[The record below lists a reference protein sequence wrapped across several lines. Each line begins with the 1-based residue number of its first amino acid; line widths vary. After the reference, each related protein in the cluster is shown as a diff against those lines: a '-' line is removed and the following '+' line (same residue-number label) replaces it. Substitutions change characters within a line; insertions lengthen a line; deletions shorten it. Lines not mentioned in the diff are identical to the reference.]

1 MSAPLNTNFLDPR
14 TPSFVANPYPVFSYF
29 REHNPV
35 HWSPA
40 LRAWVVTR
48 YDDVR
53 AVMLD
58 QQLLSDTV
66 TPFYR
71 AQSEETQSKIEILFR
86 YLGNWLVFKDSP
98 DHGRIRRLASR
109 VFINDTLQKIRPSIE
124 GIVAHLMDGL
134 EGQQEVDLVKQ
145 FSGPLPA
152 YVIMDML
159 GIPLDQLAN
168 VKHWSDEINLFI
180 SASKNT
186 PDKYDR
192 ARDGVEAMAAML
204 IDLIEDQRR
213 NPKDNVLGMLVRA
226 HDEDDGRLSDDE
238 LVATSILFLFAG
250 HETTTNLIS
259 MSTLHMLE
267 DPGQRDQ
274 FAALDNA
281 ESIAIAIEEFLRFD
295 GPTPSMARVAGSD
308 YQFGDVTFEAG
319 QRVYAMLGSA
329 NRDPSVLDKPDKL
342 DIQRSPN
349 RHVTFGYGAHFCL
362 GAPLARMEASIA
374 LPALHKRYPNMKLGA
389 EPSWADGFTLR
400 GPSSLRLVLEQ

>member
-1 MSAPLNTNFLDPR
+1 MSSSLNIEFLDP
-14 TPSFVANPYPVFSYF
+14 TTLDFVANPYPTFAYF
-29 REHNPV
+29 RDNKPV

-40 LRAWVVTR
+40 VRAWVVTR

-58 QQLLSDTV
+58 QNLLSDTV

-86 YLGNWLVFKDSP
+86 YLGNWLVFKDPP
-98 DHGRIRRLASR
+98 DHARIRRLASR
-109 VFINDTLQKIRPSIE
+109 VFINDTLQKVRPSVV

-134 EGQQEVDLVKQ
+134 EGQKEVDLVKQ

-159 GIPLDQLAN
+159 GIPRDQLAN
-168 VKHWSDEINLFI
+168 VKFWSDEISLFI
-180 SASKNT
+180 AASKNT

-192 ARDGVEAMAAML
+192 ARAGVEAMAAML
-204 IDLIEDQRR
+204 QELIDEQRR
-213 NPKDNVLGMLVRA
+213 SPKDNVLGMLVRA
-226 HDEDDGRLSDDE
+226 RDDEDGRLSDDE
-238 LVATSILFLFAG
+238 LIATSILFLFAG

-267 DPGQRDQ
+267 DPEQRDQ
-274 FAALDNA
+274 FVALDGA
-281 ESIAIAIEEFLRFD
+281 EPIAVAIEEFLRFD
-295 GPTPSMARVAGSD
+295 GPTPSMARLAATD
-308 YQFGDVTFEAG
+308 YTIGDVTFEAG

-329 NRDPSVLDKPDKL
+329 NRDPTVFDTPDKL
-342 DIQRSPN
+342 NIARSPN

-362 GAPLARMEASIA
+362 GAPLARMEAGIA
-374 LPALHKRYPNMKLGA
+374 LPALHKRYPKMTMA
-389 EPSWADGFTLR
+389 DEPQWSDGFTLR
-400 GPSSLRLVLEQ
+400 GPSSLPLVLQP

>member
-1 MSAPLNTNFLDPR
+1 MSSPLNTEFLDPT
-14 TPSFVANPYPVFSYF
+14 TPAFVANPYPTFAYF
-29 REHNPV
+29 RDNNPV

-40 LRAWVVTR
+40 VRAWVVTR
-48 YDDVR
+48 YEDVR

-86 YLGNWLVFKDSP
+86 YLGNWLVFKDPP
-98 DHGRIRRLASR
+98 DHARIRRLASR
-109 VFINDTLQKIRPSIE
+109 VFINDTLQKIRPSVV

-134 EGQQEVDLVKQ
+134 EDQKEVDLVKQ

-159 GIPLDQLAN
+159 GIPRDQLAN
-168 VKHWSDEINLFI
+168 VKFWSDEISLFI
-180 SASKNT
+180 AASKNT

-192 ARDGVEAMAAML
+192 ARAGVEAMAAML
-204 IDLIEDQRR
+204 QELIDEQRR

-226 HDEDDGRLSDDE
+226 HDDEDGRLSDDE

-267 DPGQRDQ
+267 DPEQRDQ
-274 FAALDNA
+274 FIALEGA
-281 ESIAIAIEEFLRFD
+281 EPIAIAIEEFLRFD
-295 GPTPSMARVAGSD
+295 GPTPSMARLAATD
-308 YQFGDVTFEAG
+308 YTFGDVTFEAG

-329 NRDPSVLDKPDKL
+329 NRDPTVFDDPDRL
-342 DIQRSPN
+342 NIARSPN

-362 GAPLARMEASIA
+362 GAPLARMEAGIA
-374 LPALHKRYPNMKLGA
+374 LPALHKRYPKMTLA
-389 EPSWADGFTLR
+389 DAPQWSDGFTLR
-400 GPSSLRLVLEQ
+400 GPSSLPLVLTP

>member
-1 MSAPLNTNFLDPR
+1 MSPPLNTEFLDPT
-14 TPSFVANPYPVFSYF
+14 TPAFVANPYPAFSYF
-29 REHNPV
+29 RENNPV

-40 LRAWVVTR
+40 VRAWVVTR
-48 YDDVR
+48 YEDVR

-86 YLGNWLVFKDSP
+86 YLGNWLVFKDPP
-98 DHGRIRRLASR
+98 DHARIRRLASR
-109 VFINDTLQKIRPSIE
+109 VFINDTLQKIRPSVE

-134 EGQQEVDLVKQ
+134 EGQTEVDLVKQ

-159 GIPLDQLAN
+159 GIPRNQLAN
-168 VKHWSDEINLFI
+168 VKFWSDEISLFI
-180 SASKNT
+180 AASKNT

-192 ARDGVEAMAAML
+192 ARAGVEAMAGMLQDL
-204 IDLIEDQRR
+204 IDEQRR

-226 HDEDDGRLSDDE
+226 HDDEDGRLSDDE

-267 DPGQRDQ
+267 DLEQRDQ
-274 FAALDNA
+274 FVALDSA

-308 YQFGDVTFEAG
+308 YQFGNVTFESG

-329 NRDPSVLDKPDKL
+329 NRDPTVFDYPDKL
-342 DIQRSPN
+342 NIARSPN

-362 GAPLARMEASIA
+362 GAPLARMEASMA
-374 LPALHKRYPNMKLGA
+374 LPALHRRYPKMTLA
-389 EPSWADGFTLR
+389 DEPRWSDGFTLR
-400 GPSSLRLVLEQ
+400 GPSSLQLILEQ